1 MRRSTDVEDCAMW
14 KRIDESNDEI
24 TEDEIITGL
33 DLVYQKLEDLL
44 DRLNRSTDIE
54 LRSKY
59 MRHLVD
65 FMNWMDYEI

>member
-1 MRRSTDVEDCAMW
+1 MW
-14 KRIDESNDEI
+14 KRIDENHDEL
-24 TEDEIITGL
+24 TEEEVVT
-33 DLVYQKLEDLL
+33 DLGFVYQKLEDLQ

-65 FMNWMDYEI
+65 FMNWLDYEI